1 MLFPNEL
8 SRIPAPIVNNFTQMI
23 PLTLFRP
30 IEHPIDFYKMKLG
43 LCIAYILKGH
53 RLKLKKKNKLMYGQ
67 KMEELYKQQ
76 KNRLEIL
83 YIPRHYQALDR

>member
-8 SRIPAPIVNNFTQMI
+8 SCIPAPIVNNFTQMI

-43 LCIAYILKGH
+43 LCIVYILKGH
-53 RLKLKKKNKLMYGQ
+53 RLKLKKINKFMYGQ
-67 KMEELYKQQ
+67 KMEELQQ